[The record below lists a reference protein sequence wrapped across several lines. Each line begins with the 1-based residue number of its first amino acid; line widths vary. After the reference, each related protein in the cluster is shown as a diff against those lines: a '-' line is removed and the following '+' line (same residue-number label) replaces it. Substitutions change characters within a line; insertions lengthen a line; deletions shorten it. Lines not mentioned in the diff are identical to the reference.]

1 MQKKKMNAAPA
12 EAIVAASAPVAVI
25 VVFFYFFFFFSFTS
39 DVYSYRKSK
48 TMRRD
53 PEINPPHNEVNW
65 LLTYVIAVLESKF
78 GFEALRRSANLLK
91 GKRWIASNAM
101 LSYGLLMGLLVVT
114 HSIISVM
121 VGVAQGSLMAIM
133 VVVVGSLMMNHYL
146 LGNVALYMYCKDEF
160 FNGEKSPLEIGHKFT
175 GASEYVSM
183 PMDDEK
189 NHAIVI
195 HLLLLVPPPLLLV
208 NWSLA
213 YVIAVVESK
222 SGFETLRRSSAYLVK
237 EKRSVG
243 FRIHLNFVL
252 MVGGMVI
259 GSNVFIANTMLYGLV
274 KSGWW
279 SIPMVMGTMM
289 WWILA
294 SSGMREL
301 LMKNV
306 LLYMYCNDFNGGKL
320 TLEEIGGKFGDEF
333 VYLPLDDEKNHGIV

>member
-1 MQKKKMNAAPA
+1 MSTPTENRRLCVEILKSTHRIMKSHPLHFHGLSILFLLPIIFTLIIYPSFHLALFHPNYNFHQLDSHYLPHSSFEIVLPILYTLCLFLFYLCAIATITHSAAQALCDKSISLLCSVKSIRNSFFPLLSTFILSHTILISIA
-12 EAIVAASAPVAVI
+12 LFFVI
-25 VVFFYFFFFFSFTS
+25 LVVFLVQILQSIGLIELKYDLNHFLYLCFFSLI
-39 DVYSYRKSK
+39 VLV
-48 TMRRD
+48 
-53 PEINPPHNEVNW
+53 PILVWLQVNW

-189 NHAIVI
+189 NHAIV
-195 HLLLLVPPPLLLV
+195 
-208 NWSLA
+208 
-213 YVIAVVESK
+213 
-222 SGFETLRRSSAYLVK
+222 
-237 EKRSVG
+237 
-243 FRIHLNFVL
+243 
-252 MVGGMVI
+252 
-259 GSNVFIANTMLYGLV
+259 
-274 KSGWW
+274 
-279 SIPMVMGTMM
+279 
-289 WWILA
+289 
-294 SSGMREL
+294 
-301 LMKNV
+301 
-306 LLYMYCNDFNGGKL
+306 
-320 TLEEIGGKFGDEF
+320 
-333 VYLPLDDEKNHGIV
+333 